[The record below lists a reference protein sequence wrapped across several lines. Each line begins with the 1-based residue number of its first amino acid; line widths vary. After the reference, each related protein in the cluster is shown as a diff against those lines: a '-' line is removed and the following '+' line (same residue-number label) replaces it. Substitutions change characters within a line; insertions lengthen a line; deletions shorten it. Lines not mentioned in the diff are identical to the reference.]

1 MDRWGIPLAGLL
13 LFCGLCWYCI
23 EREPDSIAQDLTA
36 RTVIALQ
43 SAGIEIP
50 PNGLRVDGQSVIV
63 SGPRGSAIVSEDAR
77 RRLEAVWGVTEVI
90 VNAREV
96 PGPPPVQAASVTGTV
111 IPASAPVAVPPG
123 VANQLQSEFTRILQ
137 GKTVRFVT
145 NSDVL
150 LPDGKRLLDEIAK
163 ALSATPVVPVE
174 ISAHTDSDGDAQKN
188 LDLSKR
194 RAASV
199 KKYLV
204 SKGIPE
210 SRLIDSGFGA
220 TKPIGPN
227 DTREAKA
234 RNRRVDFHAQGST
247 EPSPANQ

>member
-23 EREPDSIAQDLTA
+23 EREPDSIARDLTA

-50 PNGLRVDGQSVIV
+50 PNGLRVDGQAVIV

-96 PGPPPVQAASVTGTV
+96 PGPPPVKVQATSLNVTPEV
-111 IPASAPVAVPPG
+111 SVPPG
-123 VANQLQSEFTRILQ
+123 AANHLQAEIARILQ
-137 GKTVRFVT
+137 GRTIRFVT
-145 NSDVL
+145 NGDVL
-150 LPDGKRLLDEIAK
+150 LADGRRLLDEIAK
-163 ALSATPVVPVE
+163 ALHATPVVPVE
-174 ISAHTDSDGDAQKN
+174 ISGHTDSDGDAQKN
-188 LDLSKR
+188 LDLSRR

-210 SRLIDSGFGA
+210 SRLTDSGFGA

-227 DTREAKA
+227 DTREARA
-234 RNRRVDFHAQGST
+234 RNRRIDFHAQGSI
-247 EPSPANQ
+247 EPSPVSQ